1 MDTFAYRLLSHIKL
15 VFEESCG
22 VVPYERE
29 SAEASISARQFYTR
43 ELADNLI
50 RPMKEQHR
58 NEFAQGSG
66 EELKDKMRA
75 LRSSSAMTFNV
86 LGNEAFMVRE
96 SHASHD
102 GTFLPGSYRV
112 AYEYQ
117 LPTLRRGAPANLD
130 ALLTDG
136 NRAIACEMKFLEW
149 VFNTPKAFR
158 DAYHRCEAYRHDEA
172 AGTFMPVAKQL
183 EARGFVRY
191 DYAQMFK
198 HALALYN
205 ACAEGGLPG
214 VTTLTL
220 LNVVW
225 EPPQHSSILTGDD
238 LNWLA
243 EASTQERREFE
254 WFAEEMQP
262 VGELLERLGV
272 CFTIAY
278 MPVSQLIALGKYPI
292 EEQGKLRRYI
302 E

>member
-1 MDTFAYRLLSHIKL
+1 MDAFAYRLLSHIKL
-15 VFEESCG
+15 VFKESCG

-29 SAEASISARQFYTR
+29 NAETAMSARQFYTR
-43 ELADNLI
+43 KLADNLI
-50 RPMKEQHR
+50 RPMKERHR

-86 LGNEAFMVRE
+86 LGNETFTVRT
-96 SHASHD
+96 SHATQND
-102 GTFLPGSYRV
+102 TFLPGSYHV

-130 ALLTDG
+130 ALLTNG

-149 VFNTPKAFR
+149 VFGSPKPFR
-158 DAYHRCEAYRHDEA
+158 DAYHRREAYRYDEA
-172 AGTFMPVAKQL
+172 AGTFMPVAEQL
-183 EARGFVRY
+183 EARGFARY
-191 DYAQMFK
+191 NYAQMFK

-205 ACAEGGLPG
+205 ACTEGTLPD

-225 EPPQHSSILTGDD
+225 EPPQHSSVLTEDD
-238 LNWLA
+238 LHRLA
-243 EASTQERREFE
+243 DASAQERREFE

-262 VGELLERLGV
+262 VGKLFEQTGV
-272 CFTIAY
+272 GFSIAY
-278 MPVSQLIALGKYPI
+278 MPVSRLIALGGYPPD
-292 EEQGKLRRYI
+292 ERRKLRRYTG
-302 E
+302 

>member
-1 MDTFAYRLLSHIKL
+1 MDAFAYRLLSHIKF

-29 SAEASISARQFYTR
+29 NAETAMSARQFYTR

-86 LGNEAFMVRE
+86 LGNETFTVRE
-96 SHASHD
+96 RHLSQEHA
-102 GTFLPGSYRV
+102 FLPGSYRV

-136 NRAIACEMKFLEW
+136 DRAIACEMKFLEW
-149 VFNTPKAFR
+149 VFGAPKPFR
-158 DAYHRCEAYRHDEA
+158 DAYHRREAYRHDEA

-183 EARGFVRY
+183 EARGFARY

-198 HALALYN
+198 HTLALYN
-205 ACAEGGLPG
+205 ACAEGGLPD

-225 EPPQHSSILTGDD
+225 EPPRHSAILTGDD
-238 LNWLA
+238 LDWLA
-243 EASTQERREFE
+243 EASAQERREFE

-272 CFTIAY
+272 YFTVAY